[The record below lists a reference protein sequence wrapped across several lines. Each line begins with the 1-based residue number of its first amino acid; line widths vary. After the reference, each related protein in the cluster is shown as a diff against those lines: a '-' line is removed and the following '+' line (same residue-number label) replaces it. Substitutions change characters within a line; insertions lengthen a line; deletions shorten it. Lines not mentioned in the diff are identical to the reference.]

1 MVDVSS
7 ECVDHAELFNACK
20 DSAKSVQKINDF
32 KEWTRSHV
40 RPLLPHGALACVHG
54 KYYGAGVSLDCVVA
68 VDYPLEY
75 FQDIRNA
82 SGHMDSPLARS
93 WFEKREPVFFDA
105 NRPPAYVSTP
115 WLTNFRKYDLRNAA
129 ADGVVDTSGCIATY
143 FSFHQLPEFNE
154 AALRECFKRLIP
166 LMHET
171 FARVIRLHQERSAAP
186 AGPYTGLSVR
196 EQEIVSHISQGKSNA
211 EIASL
216 LHLSEFTV
224 RNQVSR
230 ILEKTGCS
238 NRVALAAVAAAQEQE
253 RLGLEIGTHVL

>member
-1 MVDVSS
+1 MLSTDSHS
-7 ECVDHAELFNACK
+7 DG
-20 DSAKSVQKINDF
+20 DSALLSACYREAEGVQSVEDF
-32 KEWTRSHV
+32 KAWARKFV

-93 WFEKREPVFFDA
+93 WFEQREPVFFNADK
-105 NRPPAYVSTP
+105 PPAYVSTP
-115 WLTNFRKYDLRNAA
+115 WLTNFRKYGLRNAA
-129 ADGVVDTSGCIATY
+129 ADGVVDTSRCIATY
-143 FSFHQLPEFNE
+143 FSFHQLPDLNE
-154 AALRECFKRLIP
+154 AALRECFKQLIP

-186 AGPYTGLSVR
+186 AGPHSGLTPR
-196 EQEIVSHISQGKSNA
+196 EQEIVVHLSQGKSNV
-211 EIASL
+211 EIATL

-238 NRVALAAVAAAQEQE
+238 NRVALAAIVAAQEQE

>member
-1 MVDVSS
+1 MADASS
-7 ECVDHAELFNACK
+7 AYADNFSFFEACK
-20 DSAKSVQKINDF
+20 DSAKSIQKIEDF
-32 KEWTRSHV
+32 KEWTRSHI
-40 RPLLPHGALACVHG
+40 RRLLPHGALACVHG

-93 WFEKREPVFFDA
+93 WFEQREPVFFDA

-115 WLTNFRKYDLRNAA
+115 WLTNFRKYGLRNAA

-143 FSFHQLPEFNE
+143 FSFHQLPEFDE
-154 AALRECFKRLIP
+154 TALRESFKKLIP

-186 AGPYTGLSVR
+186 AGPHSGLTPR
-196 EQEIVSHISQGKSNA
+196 EQEIVVHLSQGKSNV
-211 EIASL
+211 EIAAL

-224 RNQVSR
+224 RN
-230 ILEKTGCS
+230 
-238 NRVALAAVAAAQEQE
+238 
-253 RLGLEIGTHVL
+253 